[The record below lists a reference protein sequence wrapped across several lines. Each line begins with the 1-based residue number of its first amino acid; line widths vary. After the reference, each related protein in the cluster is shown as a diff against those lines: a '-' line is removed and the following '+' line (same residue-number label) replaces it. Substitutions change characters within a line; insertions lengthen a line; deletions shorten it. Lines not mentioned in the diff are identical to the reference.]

1 MFPEKTTKKNM
12 LGPKRKLTVFQR
24 QFFRVYLFGFV
35 VYPWLLLSASKS
47 TYIYY
52 IRVDCG
58 NLHHL
63 LQRDHLSIWVCN
75 FFGGNSSST
84 TMDFFQPPCAVVKS
98 FCSTPV
104 FCFFFSGGE
113 LCLMKPNLHSGLLDR
128 DCDAWCNIWA
138 RGALDIAEI
147 LQIHQVMQ
155 GVSCHCSGQFV
166 ENNTK
171 LKSLIM
177 EDSYAGGSFSEYR
190 FPPF

>member
-1 MFPEKTTKKNM
+1 M
-12 LGPKRKLTVFQR
+12 LGPKKKLTVFQR

-35 VYPWLLLSASKS
+35 VYPLVTTFGVKK
-47 TYIYY
+47 YIHILYTS
-52 IRVDCG
+52 R
-58 NLHHL
+58 L
-63 LQRDHLSIWVCN
+63 WE
-75 FFGGNSSST
+75 FASST
-84 TMDFFQPPCAVVKS
+84 TTRSSIHLGMQFFWREFLLNHHGLFQSPCAVVKS
-98 FCSTPV
+98 CCSTPV
-104 FCFFFSGGE
+104 FRFFFSGGE
-113 LCLMKPNLHSGLLDR
+113 LCLMKPNLHPGLLDR

-155 GVSCHCSGQFV
+155 GVSCHCRAQFV

-177 EDSYAGGSFSEYR
+177 DSSAGGSFSEYR